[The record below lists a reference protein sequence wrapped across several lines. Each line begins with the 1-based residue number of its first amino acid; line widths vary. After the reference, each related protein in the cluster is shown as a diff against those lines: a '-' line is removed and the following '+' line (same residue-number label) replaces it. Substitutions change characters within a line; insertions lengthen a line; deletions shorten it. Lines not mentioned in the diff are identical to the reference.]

1 MFTSSTGG
9 GGTICDVS
17 EGQAEDM
24 PGLGELSIAAED
36 IALDANDEAMWVDL
50 RPYLTPEP
58 PIALKSMSVS
68 RIFRMFRSLG
78 VRHLCVVEDR
88 PHLVGIIS
96 RKDVIPSAI
105 SETANSERGRKH
117 YNRHFLNDAHI
128 PRPADSDSEDDVLD
142 GLSEARVRHPY

>member
-1 MFTSSTGG
+1 M
-9 GGTICDVS
+9 VS
-17 EGQAEDM
+17 EGQSDDM
-24 PGLGELSIAAED
+24 PGLGEMSIAAED
-36 IALDANDEAMWVDL
+36 ITLDANDEAMWVDL

-96 RKDVIPSAI
+96 RKDIIPSAI
-105 SETANSERGRKH
+105 SETLHSDRGKKH

-128 PRPADSDSEDDVLD
+128 PTPADSDSEDDGVPQHAAGTSTPAERW
-142 GLSEARVRHPY
+142 GL